1 MSFCITSFDFG
12 SWSYHRNYTNKS
24 TKFYIIKFYMR
35 NSEISLI
42 TLRFIS
48 PISDFYG
55 IMNIQKYH
63 LQFASNHYPF
73 GSICRTRKT
82 HKYVFYVRQCCIV
95 LYADGFPHVPITT
108 HQPNVYNSNII
119 PSILIYPAHSNT
131 HSDILIILLYVY
143 E

>member
-1 MSFCITSFDFG
+1 
-12 SWSYHRNYTNKS
+12 
-24 TKFYIIKFYMR
+24 MR

-108 HQPNVYNSNII
+108 HQPNVYNLS
-119 PSILIYPAHSNT
+119 LIHISEPTRLGMISYAVFCLKKKKKTNRKKT
-131 HSDILIILLYVY
+131 CQ
-143 E
+143 